1 MPKAITN
8 SNGATLFLNKV
19 QVAPHGIQFRQDVRT
34 SDNRNV
40 T

>member
-1 MPKAITN
+1 MPKAISTG
-8 SNGATLFLNKV
+8 NGATLFLKKV
-19 QVAPHGIQFRQDVRT
+19 KVAPHGIQFRQDVRT